1 MKYILSSES
10 WFSLSCYEGK
20 ILGPHKSSIDLP
32 MSVVSFSD
40 WKDVEQKK
48 NIVFYVKQPFA
59 THQLKQNLGGQRWV
73 PDGNWNNLLSFPFT
87 NQANLGLISRGCFCR
102 GQLSKEY
109 SKF

>member
-20 ILGPHKSSIDLP
+20 ILGPHESS

-48 NIVFYVKQPFA
+48 NIIFYVKRPFA

-87 NQANLGLISRGCFCR
+87 NQANLGLISRGFFCR

-109 SKF
+109 PKF